1 MQRVQTLSRNRR
13 FLTRPDPVSMVRAV
27 LRGAERSSSTFC
39 TAGVGTMSD
48 DTGGQSDP
56 NRRLSDEAALSARLR
71 RLGDRLD
78 QHRASQPP
86 EPAPD
91 ARPSADRSAM
101 ARGLRLSSEL
111 VAGVLVGAVIG
122 YMLDRLLG
130 LSPWGFIV
138 FVLLGFVAG
147 ILNLMRAAGVL
158 NNPGD
163 RAP

>member
-1 MQRVQTLSRNRR
+1 
-13 FLTRPDPVSMVRAV
+13 MVRAA
-27 LRGAERSSSTFC
+27 LRGAERSTSSFC

-78 QHRASQPP
+78 QTRASQPS
-86 EPAPD
+86 EPTPD
-91 ARPSADRSAM
+91 ARPDANTSAM

-122 YMLDRLLG
+122 YMLDRWLG

-138 FVLLGFVAG
+138 FVLLGFAAG
-147 ILNLMRAAGVL
+147 ILNLMRAVGVVA
-158 NNPGD
+158 NPED
-163 RAP
+163 PAR